1 MMKLLL
7 PIMMLLLGA
16 PLFGQTRVLI
26 DNRTDHEVNTDL
38 IQRLTT
44 QAVVNAPVSEA
55 TIFVHIWPRKALRS
69 VTERKMDAFFVSPN
83 HVYMHDVDYLS
94 LIQGV
99 LLVMFPDEAIDDL
112 AQTGR
117 RIWLMDQLVLRLETF
132 TDVADGSQ

>member
-1 MMKLLL
+1 MKLLL
-7 PIMMLLLGA
+7 PIMMLLLGT

-38 IQRLTT
+38 IHRLTT
-44 QAVVNAPVSEA
+44 QAVVNAPVREA
-55 TIFVHIWPRKALRS
+55 TIFVHIWPKKALRS
-69 VTERKMDAFFVSPN
+69 VSERKMDAFFVSPN

-99 LLVMFPDEAIDDL
+99 LLATFPDEAVDDL

-117 RIWLMDQLVLRLETF
+117 RIWLMDQMVLRLETF
-132 TDVADGSQ
+132 TEVADGAQ

>member
-38 IQRLTT
+38 VHRLTT
-44 QAVVNAPVSEA
+44 EALVNAPVHDA
-55 TIFVHIWPRKALRS
+55 TILVHIWPRKALRS
-69 VTERKMDAFFVSPN
+69 MTDQKMDTFFASPN
-83 HVYMHDVDYLS
+83 HVFMHEVDYLA

-99 LLVMFPDEAIDDL
+99 LLATFPD
-112 AQTGR
+112 
-117 RIWLMDQLVLRLETF
+117 
-132 TDVADGSQ
+132 